1 MLSFFTVIKEDVKA
15 VFKNDPAAT
24 NIVEVLLTYPGLHA
38 ITFHRFVHLL
48 WKLKIPVIPRLLS
61 HINRFLTGIEIHPGA
76 KIGKGVFI
84 DHGMGTVIGET
95 AEIGDY
101 CVLFHQVTLG
111 GRGNERGKKRH
122 PTLKNNVFVG
132 AGAKIL
138 GPVVIG
144 ENTKIGADS
153 VVLDS
158 IPPNAT
164 AVGHPAVVIK
174 INGKKIDSYCKLRH
188 RKSIEHKV
196 IIEEAEEKDA

>member
-1 MLSFFTVIKEDVKA
+1 MFSFFKTFQEDIKA

-24 NIVEVLLTYPGLHA
+24 GIIEVLLTYPGLHA
-38 ITFHRFVHLL
+38 ITFHRFVHFL
-48 WKLKIPVIPRLLS
+48 WKLRIPVIPRFLS

-111 GRGNERGKKRH
+111 GRGNEKGKKRH

-138 GPVVIG
+138 GPVVVG
-144 ENTKIGADS
+144 ENSKIGADS

-174 INGKKIDSYCKLRH
+174 INGKKIGNYCKLRH

-196 IIEEAEEKDA
+196 VEEENEENS

>member
-1 MLSFFTVIKEDVKA
+1 MLSFFKTFKEDVKA
-15 VFKNDPAAT
+15 VFRNDPAAT

-38 ITFHRFVHLL
+38 ITFHRLIHFL
-48 WKLKIPVIPRLLS
+48 WKIGIPVLPRFLS
-61 HINRFLTGIEIHPGA
+61 HINRFFTGIEIHPGA

-84 DHGMGTVIGET
+84 DHGMGIVIGET

-111 GRGNERGKKRH
+111 GRGKEKGKKRH

-138 GPVVIG
+138 GPIEIG
-144 ENTKIGADS
+144 ENSKIGADA

-164 AVGHPAVVIK
+164 AVGHPAVVIRL
-174 INGKKIDSYCKLRH
+174 NGKKVGDYCTLRH

-196 IIEEAEEKDA
+196 SVEEED